1 MVPSCVNFNYA
12 LVRISI
18 AGGGANTLFMSGI
31 ALTPPRSGPVR
42 SDTDVQHAVESELS
56 CHPLV
61 DDTDIVVN
69 VKDGVVTLSG
79 YARNLFHKYGAED
92 AVKRVAG
99 VTAVANDIE
108 LQRGL
113 RLNLTDPEI
122 AHDVICV
129 LKRTL
134 PLCWERIRPIVRQ
147 RNVTLEGT
155 VNFPNEREEAE
166 LAVRRLKEV
175 VGVTNAITIARGVDA
190 VKPAQIRRRVEES
203 LRSSVGLDASTIKV
217 EARGG

>member
-1 MVPSCVNFNYA
+1 VK
-12 LVRISI
+12 
-18 AGGGANTLFMSGI
+18 
-31 ALTPPRSGPVR
+31 
-42 SDTDVQHAVESELS
+42 SDNDVQHAVESELS

-122 AHDVICV
+122 AHDAVCV
-129 LKRTL
+129 LKRVL
-134 PLCWERIRPIVRQ
+134 PLCWERIHPIVRQ

-175 VGVTNAITIARGVDA
+175 VGVTNAITIAQGVDA
-190 VKPAQIRRRVEES
+190 VEPVQIRRRVEES
-203 LRSSVGLDASTIKV
+203 LRSSVVLDASAITV
-217 EARGG
+217 EARGAD

>member
-1 MVPSCVNFNYA
+1 MISSCNAVCVSTS
-12 LVRISI
+12 L
-18 AGGGANTLFMSGI
+18 TLKLHMTSSAFS
-31 ALTPPRSGPVR
+31 
-42 SDTDVQHAVESELS
+42 SER
-56 CHPLV
+56 
-61 DDTDIVVN
+61 
-69 VKDGVVTLSG
+69 
-79 YARNLFHKYGAED
+79 Y
-92 AVKRVAG
+92 
-99 VTAVANDIE
+99 
-108 LQRGL
+108 
-113 RLNLTDPEI
+113 
-122 AHDVICV
+122 
-129 LKRTL
+129 
-134 PLCWERIRPIVRQ
+134 IRPIVRQ